1 LRIAVGCD
9 HAGLAVKATVMSE
22 LRGRD
27 LEVIDCGTDGPEAVD
42 YPDFAGRVAAL
53 VACGDAD
60 RGVLMCG
67 TGIGMGMAAN
77 RYRGVRAAVVHDAFT
92 AEMSRRHNDA
102 NVLCLGGRVLP
113 PGLAAELVRLWL
125 ETPFENGRHSSRV
138 EKIELCSSGAGDD
151 AGEAGA

>member
-1 LRIAVGCD
+1 LKIAVGCD
-9 HAGLAVKATVMSE
+9 HAGLAVKAAVMSE

-27 LEVIDCGTDGPEAVD
+27 LEVTDCGTEGPAAVD
-42 YPDFAGRVAAL
+42 YPDIAGRVAAL

-60 RGVLMCG
+60 RGVLICG

-92 AEMSRRHNDA
+92 AEMSRRHNNA

-125 ETPFENGRHSSRV
+125 ETPFEDGRHSARV
-138 EKIELCSSGAGDD
+138 DKIEPC
-151 AGEAGA
+151 GEAGG